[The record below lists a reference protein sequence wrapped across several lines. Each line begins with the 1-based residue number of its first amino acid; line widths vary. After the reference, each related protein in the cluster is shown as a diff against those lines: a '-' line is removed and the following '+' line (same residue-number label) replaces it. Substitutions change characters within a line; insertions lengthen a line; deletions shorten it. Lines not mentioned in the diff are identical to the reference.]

1 KPMLERQRRLVRR
14 AALRLGRQR
23 EDHFALDA
31 VEWPLKTEHAITLEP
46 RDLLSRIRP
55 GRRTVG
61 VPPPERE
68 LAVEAQINRHRFRKP
83 VTEFHR
89 GSQRQKD
96 TLRRGRQRATLSMGP
111 RRAVHYE

>member
-1 KPMLERQRRLVRR
+1 MRVEIAERQAPQVVDELLPVRSSGLHRQPLLERQRRLVRR
-14 AALRLGRQR
+14 AALRLGRQC

-46 RDLLSRIRP
+46 CDLLSRIRR

-68 LAVEAQINRHRFRKP
+68 LAVQAQINLHRLCTP
-83 VTEFHR
+83 
-89 GSQRQKD
+89 
-96 TLRRGRQRATLSMGP
+96 LA
-111 RRAVHYE
+111 A